1 MQEFK
6 DSQGNAWGDFRALRE
21 KTNMSAK
28 TAASWVADGIFKAGV
43 HYAQPDEGK
52 KVFYRLDLCAD
63 LHKQRLELHKNNLK
77 GGKYLKVS
85 NQVPSPGKK
94 QQLNLQLTQ
103 SEIEVLR
110 TLQEAKDFVRF
121 KEVKCGSLVLR
132 SEAEPLSITGIATE
146 LLRKSIKEQM
156 VRIYGEEHREKIM
169 GATNA

>member
-6 DSQGNAWGDFRALRE
+6 DDQGNSWGDFRALNR
-21 KTNMSAK
+21 KTNISAK
-28 TAASWVADGIFKAGV
+28 TAAAWVADGIFEAGV
-43 HYAQPDEGK
+43 HYARPDEGK

-85 NQVPSPGKK
+85 SPAKK
-94 QQLNLQLTQ
+94 QQINLALTQ
-103 SEIEVLR
+103 SEIEVLK
-110 TLQEAKDFVRF
+110 TLQETKEFVRF
-121 KEVKCGSLVLR
+121 KEVKCGNLVLR

-169 GATNA
+169 GATDG